1 MSSQQ
6 TPLLS
11 PLAIKILEERYLL
24 RNNIGE
30 IVESPIMLY
39 RRVAETM
46 GKQERTVSEQEKW
59 LNIFLTSLIQLEWSP
74 SSPCLMNAG
83 TPLQQL
89 SACFIL
95 EIQDSMEDIFTT
107 LKDAA
112 LIYKTGGGVGFYFG
126 KLREKGALIRTTKGQ
141 SGGTLAWLQVY
152 DKAIQAIAQG
162 GKRRGAALG
171 VLPVDHPDI
180 LDWLHAKSVDQE
192 ITNFN
197 LSIAITSEFMK
208 ALDLKQSIK
217 LVSPLGSH
225 PRYIEAQH
233 IWDVLTHQ
241 AWATGEPGLF
251 FSDRA
256 NQDNPNPHLGLIL
269 SGNPC
274 NEFLAVPRSSC
285 NLASINLEKHLQK
298 SGDGWVF
305 NWQKFTT
312 TITTVVRFLDN
323 MITANQL
330 PLPYLAAM
338 AQATRPIGL
347 GFMGLARVLKAL
359 QLPYNSHEGRAW
371 AEQMTKHLR
380 QTAEEASCELARVRG
395 TYPAWSG
402 STWQQK
408 GIAIRNSNLLSIA
421 PTGTIATLV
430 GTSWS
435 LEPEFAPLYQRRI
448 LGGQVFWESD
458 PQLATIIARLGIDSP
473 ELRHTLESQGSI
485 QNLEQFP
492 PEIRRTFVYAL
503 DLLPEDHLLMQAAI
517 QHHVDG
523 AISKT
528 INLPA
533 DSTVN
538 DVDKALRLAHK
549 LGLKGCTVYRQ
560 GTRLD
565 QVLSLTSTTEPTAC
579 PISGCPT
586 C

>member
-6 TPLLS
+6 APLLS
-11 PLAIKILEERYLL
+11 PLAVKILEERYLL
-24 RNNIGE
+24 RNEYGE
-30 IVESPIMLY
+30 ITETPAKLY
-39 RRVAETM
+39 GRVAETM
-46 GKQERTVSEQEKW
+46 GNQEKTVAERKKW
-59 LNIFLTSLIQLEWSP
+59 TDSFLAGLLNLEWSP

-83 TPLQQL
+83 TPLEQL

-95 EIQDSMEDIFTT
+95 EIQDTMEDIFTT

-126 KLREKGALIRTTKGQ
+126 KLREKGALISTTQGQ

-171 VLPVDHPDI
+171 VLPIEHPDI
-180 LDWLHAKSVDQE
+180 RDWLQAKSKDQE

-197 LSIAITSEFMK
+197 LSIAISAEFMK
-208 ALDLKQSIK
+208 ALELGQKIN
-217 LVSPLGSH
+217 LISPLGSSTKQV
-225 PRYIEAQH
+225 EAQQL
-233 IWDVLTHQ
+233 WEELAYQ

-251 FSDRA
+251 FCDRA
-256 NQDNPNPHLGLIL
+256 NQDNPNPHLGRIL

-274 NEFLAVPRSSC
+274 NEFLAIPRSSC
-285 NLASINLEKHLQK
+285 NLASINLEKHLK
-298 SGDGWVF
+298 RSPDGWHF
-305 NWQKFTT
+305 DWTKFSA
-312 TITTVVRFLDN
+312 TIVTVVRFLDN

-330 PLPYLAAM
+330 PLSYLTEM
-338 AQATRPIGL
+338 SQATRPIGL

-359 QLPYNSHEGRAW
+359 KLPYNSPEGRSW
-371 AEQMTKHLR
+371 AEQMVQHLR
-380 QTAEEASCELARVRG
+380 QTAEAASCELAQERG
-395 TYPAWSG
+395 TYPAWPG

-408 GIAIRNSNLLSIA
+408 GILIRNSNLLSIA

-430 GTSWS
+430 NTSWS

-448 LGGQVFWESD
+448 LGGKVFWEID
-458 PQLATIIARLGIDSP
+458 PQLVEVMARLNLDTP
-473 ELRHTLESQGSI
+473 ELRQKLESAGSI
-485 QNLEQFP
+485 QQLTQFP

-517 QHHVDG
+517 QRHVDG

-533 DSTVN
+533 DSTVA
-538 DVDKALRLAHK
+538 DVEKSFRLAHQ

-565 QVLSLTSTTEPTAC
+565 QVLSLTSTTESAAC
-579 PISGCPT
+579 SIAGCTT